1 MKMVNTPNW
10 TDKEH
15 EWLLD
20 NIKRKSIEEIAAVL
34 GRTPRAVRLY
44 CYRHYIPVRP
54 TVKKSMVQQLLD
66 IKFGDWRYFRPT
78 REFYERSNITQMRWN
93 DLAWGYAQATEKELM
108 DIARVLNFTNDEA
121 LVLMEARQGFLF
133 DDNTLQEDGT
143 NTAAHN

>member
-20 NIKRKSIEEIAAVL
+20 NINRKSIEEIAAVL

-66 IKFGDWRYFRPT
+66 IKFGDSSAMSVEAVTSFRIRISHSMVPT
-78 REFYERSNITQMRWN
+78 VTSTSSTSVHGTPTSSGRRLIRTTSCALLIPTLWCRSLTSIMC
-93 DLAWGYAQATEKELM
+93 
-108 DIARVLNFTNDEA
+108 
-121 LVLMEARQGFLF
+121 
-133 DDNTLQEDGT
+133 
-143 NTAAHN
+143 